1 MKFGIQKCDMLA
13 MKKCRVI
20 ELPDGKVTKLLP
32 EAESCKYLKILEGE
46 KFLMK
51 ERENFC
57 NLSLSI
63 KGVFSLIKET
73 FEVKDE

>member
-1 MKFGIQKCDMLA
+1 
-13 MKKCRVI
+13 
-20 ELPDGKVTKLLP
+20 
-32 EAESCKYLKILEGE
+32 
-46 KFLMK
+46 MK